1 MTASWRGDMTIARAY
16 DKTAHKERRRLSVG
30 ENTVS
35 CRHRLFIPA
44 KQAPIG
50 IYNLNGVRQAKP
62 QKGINIIDWNKV
74 LVK

>member
-1 MTASWRGDMTIARAY
+1 MTASWRGDMAIARAY
-16 DKTAHKERRRLSVG
+16 DKTAHKGRRRLSV
-30 ENTVS
+30 EDTVS

-62 QKGINIIDWNKV
+62 QMGINIIDWNKV

>member
-16 DKTAHKERRRLSVG
+16 DKPLTKEDVDYLWEKIQYPVG
-30 ENTVS
+30 IGV
-35 CRHRLFIPA
+35 LKPA

-62 QKGINIIDWNKV
+62 QKGINIIDGNKV

>member
-1 MTASWRGDMTIARAY
+1 MTASWRGDMAIARAY
-16 DKTAHKERRRLSVG
+16 DKPLTKEGVDYLWKIQYPVDIGCSY
-30 ENTVS
+30 
-35 CRHRLFIPA
+35 
-44 KQAPIG
+44 PIG